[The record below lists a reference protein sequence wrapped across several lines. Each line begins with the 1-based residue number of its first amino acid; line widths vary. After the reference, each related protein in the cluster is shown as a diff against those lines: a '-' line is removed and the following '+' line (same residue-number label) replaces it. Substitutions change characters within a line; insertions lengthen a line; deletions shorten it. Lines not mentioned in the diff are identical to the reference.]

1 MEQKSS
7 SNDAIIINI
16 LDEKKYSND
25 EPIEL
30 DTFSNTTTKSRRGT
44 SPRRKT
50 QPSLPTHSTIYKQN
64 PPKVKEAPRRRTR
77 SFPIESTS
85 RKNTVSRKSTPEKKY
100 TPPNTNRDSQQQ
112 KKTIPRVTESQR
124 RRSQINQI
132 LRQEKQEKQE
142 EEYKE
147 EIVTNDNINW
157 DLGCIKIPKDC
168 LVYVSQMLIVSCV
181 IGVSLYNISTS
192 DQRLEFWA
200 SLLSGSVGYILPNPT
215 LKKK

>member
-1 MEQKSS
+1 MDHKSS
-7 SNDAIIINI
+7 SNEAIIINI
-16 LDEKKYSND
+16 LDEKKKSND

-30 DTFSNTTTKSRRGT
+30 DTFSNTATRF
-44 SPRRKT
+44 RRKT
-50 QPSLPTHSTIYKQN
+50 QPNHSNMIINKQH
-64 PPKVKEAPRRRTR
+64 PLKAKEAPRRRTR

-85 RKNTVSRKSTPEKKY
+85 RKIPSSRKSTPEKKY
-100 TPPNTNRDSQQQ
+100 TPPTNREPQQ
-112 KKTIPRVTESQR
+112 KKSNHKPTESQR
-124 RRSQINQI
+124 RSQC
-132 LRQEKQEKQE
+132 LKQEKQEKQE
-142 EEYKE
+142 EEDYKE
-147 EIVTNDNINW
+147 EIITNDNINW

-168 LVYVSQMLIVSCV
+168 LVYISQMLIVSCV

>member
-1 MEQKSS
+1 MEHNSS
-7 SNDAIIINI
+7 SNDAIVINI
-16 LDEKKYSND
+16 LDEKKYSKD
-25 EPIEL
+25 ESVEL
-30 DTFSNTTTKSRRGT
+30 DTFSNIVTKS
-44 SPRRKT
+44 RRKT
-50 QPSLPTHSTIYKQN
+50 QPNHSNQFNHSNNQNTTVNKQN
-64 PPKVKEAPRRRTR
+64 PPKVKEPSRRRTR

-85 RKNTVSRKSTPEKKY
+85 RKNIMSRKNTPEKKY
-100 TPPNTNRDSQQQ
+100 TPPNTNRESQQ
-112 KKTIPRVTESQR
+112 KKIIPRLTETQR
-124 RRSQINQI
+124 RKSQISQV
-132 LRQEKQEKQE
+132 LKQEKQE

-147 EIVTNDNINW
+147 EIITNDNINW